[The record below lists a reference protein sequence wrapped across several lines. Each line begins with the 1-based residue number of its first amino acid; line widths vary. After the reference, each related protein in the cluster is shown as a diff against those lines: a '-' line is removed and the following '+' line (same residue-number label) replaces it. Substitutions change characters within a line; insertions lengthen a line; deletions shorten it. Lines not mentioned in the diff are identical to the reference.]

1 MQSTLNP
8 TPWKDQLTTGDVVR
22 FRFPVDDPDNPQ
34 AEAKRRPCLV
44 LGLRWF
50 DGLKFVEIAYGT
62 GARSGANRGFEIR
75 VKGGRAKAQAGL
87 TCGTRFIGTGT
98 PLLLDASIGYV
109 AGQCLNTGLPAC
121 CRGYIWRWRPRRR
134 ATRSG

>member
-1 MQSTLNP
+1 METPMQSTLNP

-87 TCGTRFIGTGT
+87 PCGTRFIGTGT
-98 PLLLDASIGYV
+98 PLLLDASIG
-109 AGQCLNTGLPAC
+109 
-121 CRGYIWRWRPRRR
+121 
-134 ATRSG
+134 